1 MKACIHRGAKEIG
14 GSCIELVSCGER
26 IILDLGLPLDAP
38 EANADWLP
46 AGLKIGEND
55 SSLPLAIII
64 SHLHLDHYGLLPYV
78 NPRIPVYMGAASKR
92 ILNAAAQ
99 FMPAGRQFSIGGEHT
114 GELLADDT
122 ISHNLENEKPF
133 TLGPFTI
140 TPYLVDHSAYDAYA
154 LLIEADGE
162 KLLYTGDIRMHGKK
176 GILTERLSERLA
188 GDVDV
193 LLMEGTNL
201 FPSSEGHQENSESKL
216 FRSKIESE
224 KDVENELVKEFNSTS
239 GFIMID
245 TSSQNIDR
253 IVSVFRACKRSGRT
267 LIIDLYTAAVLA
279 ATGNE
284 NIPQSGWDGVK
295 LFIPFSQRVHIKN
308 NKLFDILKAHSENR
322 IYMNTLRRIAHKS
335 VMLVR
340 PVHLPDL
347 RKLAK
352 VDEGQKS
359 PLNGCKFIYSQ
370 WAGYLHQTSFDSFR
384 NFLDEHQIPITLV
397 HTSGH
402 AFLVHLRKFAKT
414 LNPGK
419 IVPIHTSAPENFSKY
434 FSNVELHPDGEFW
447 EIDPASQILF

>member
-14 GSCIELVSCGER
+14 GSCIELVSCNER

-38 EANADWLP
+38 EANAYWLP

-64 SHLHLDHYGLLPYV
+64 SHLHLDHYGLLPFV
-78 NPRIPVYMGAASKR
+78 NPNIPVYIGAASKR

-99 FMPAGRQFSIGGEHT
+99 FMPVGRQFSIGG
-114 GELLADDT
+114 
-122 ISHNLENEKPF
+122 ISYNLENEMPF

-140 TPYLVDHSAYDAYA
+140 TPYLVDHSAYDSYA

-162 KLLYTGDIRMHGKK
+162 KILYSGDIRMHGKK
-176 GILTERLSERLA
+176 GILTERLSEKLA

-201 FPSSEGHQENSESKL
+201 FPSSESRQENSASGS

-224 KDVENELVKEFNSTS
+224 KDVEDELVKEFRSTS
-239 GFIMID
+239 GFIMLN

-267 LIIDLYTAAVLA
+267 LIIDLYTAVVLA

-295 LFIPFSQRVHIKN
+295 LFVPNSQRVHIKK
-308 NKLFDILKAHSENR
+308 NKLFDILTAHSANR

-335 VMLVR
+335 VMLAR

-347 RKLAK
+347 KELAK
-352 VDEGQKS
+352 VDEGKKS
-359 PLNGCKFIYSQ
+359 PLDGGRFIYSQ
-370 WAGYLHQTSFDSFR
+370 WAGYLHKTSFDTFR

-402 AFLVHLRKFAKT
+402 AFLEHLREFAKT

-419 IVPIHTSAPENFSKY
+419 IVPIHTSAPEDFSKY
-434 FSNVELHPDGEFW
+434 FSNVEMQPAGEFW
-447 EIDPASQILF
+447 GMNPTSQILSGRDFFSPH

>member
-14 GSCIELVSCGER
+14 GSCIELVSCNER
-26 IILDLGLPLDAP
+26 IIVDLGLPLDAP

-46 AGLKIGEND
+46 SGLKIGEND

-64 SHLHLDHYGLLPYV
+64 SHLHLDHYGLLPFV
-78 NPRIPVYMGAASKR
+78 NPNIPVYMGAASKR

-99 FMPAGRQFSIGGEHT
+99 FMPVGRQFSIGE
-114 GELLADDT
+114 
-122 ISHNLENEKPF
+122 ISHNLENEMPF

-201 FPSSEGHQENSESKL
+201 FPSSESRQENSASGSL
-216 FRSKIESE
+216 RSKIESE
-224 KDVENELVKEFNSTS
+224 KDVENELLTEFRSTS
-239 GFIMID
+239 GFIMLYS
-245 TSSQNIDR
+245 SSQNIDR
-253 IVSVFRACKRSGRT
+253 IVSVYRACKRSGRFM
-267 LIIDLYTAAVLA
+267 IIDLYTAAVLA

-284 NIPQSGWDGVK
+284 NIPQSAWDGVK
-295 LFIPFSQRVHIKN
+295 LFTPNSQRVHIKN
-308 NKLFDILKAHSENR
+308 YEMFGLLDAHSENR
-322 IYMNTLRRIAHKS
+322 IYPEDLHKIVHKS

-340 PVHLPDL
+340 PVHLADL

-370 WAGYLHQTSFDSFR
+370 WAGYLRQTSFDSFR
-384 NFLDEHQIPITLV
+384 NFLNEHQIPITLV

-402 AFLVHLRKFAKT
+402 AFLEHLRKFTKT

-419 IVPIHTSAPENFSKY
+419 IVPIHTTAPEDFSKY
-434 FSNVELHPDGEFW
+434 FINVELHPDGEFW
-447 EIDPASQILF
+447 DPFCN